1 MNKKNIPT
9 KFLKTELNFAELIEQ
24 SKLMKSI
31 LDHIS
36 LYVKNEILILKN
48 ELLGKSDANEEL
60 QVYRENIKNDMNA
73 FNPELYPQILDLAML
88 KSQVEFLSTQIL
100 ANFNIF
106 QSKSYT
112 NDRRLKASEEN
123 NLLNEQHKTLDT
135 QYMTNLQQLLP
146 IFTKTEHKIYNQIFK
161 SLVDNTPLNI
171 IIDVVNHYEE
181 FLNGNKTEQE
191 CFNHGINYTE
201 NMYSNIPKGL
211 LKRAFKKK

>member
-9 KFLKTELNFAELIEQ
+9 RFLKTELNFAELIDQ

-123 NLLNEQHKTLDT
+123 NLLNEQHKTLDK

-181 FLNGNKTEQE
+181 FLNGNKTEHE